1 MMSESANQTLS
12 FEEKMKKLED
22 IIQKLDS
29 DEVQLE
35 ESLSLYKEGIKLSK
49 ECDEILKNAQ
59 LEIEELE
66 GNNDD

>member
-1 MMSESANQTLS
+1 MSKSADQTLS

-66 GNNDD
+66 VNNDD

>member
-1 MMSESANQTLS
+1 MMSESVKQTLS

-35 ESLSLYKEGIKLSK
+35 ESLSLYKEGINLSK

>member
-1 MMSESANQTLS
+1 MMSKSADQTLS

-66 GNNDD
+66 VNNDD

>member
-1 MMSESANQTLS
+1 MMSKSVDQTLS

-35 ESLSLYKEGIKLSK
+35 ESLSLYKEGINLSK

-66 GNNDD
+66 DNNDD

>member
-1 MMSESANQTLS
+1 MMSESVKQTLS

>member
-1 MMSESANQTLS
+1 MSKSADQTLS

-66 GNNDD
+66 GNNDE

>member
-1 MMSESANQTLS
+1 MSESVKQTLS

-35 ESLSLYKEGIKLSK
+35 ESLSLYKEGINLSK

>member
-1 MMSESANQTLS
+1 MMSKSADQTLS

>member
-1 MMSESANQTLS
+1 MSKSADQTLS

>member
-1 MMSESANQTLS
+1 MRSESVKQTLS

-35 ESLSLYKEGIKLSK
+35 ESLSLYKEGINLSK

>member
-1 MMSESANQTLS
+1 MSESVKQTLS